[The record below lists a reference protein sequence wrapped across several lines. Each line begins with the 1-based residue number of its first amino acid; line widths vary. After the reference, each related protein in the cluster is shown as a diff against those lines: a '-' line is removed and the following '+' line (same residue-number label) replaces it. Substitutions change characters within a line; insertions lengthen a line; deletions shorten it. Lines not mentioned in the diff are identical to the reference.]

1 MSTRRGGPSRLPW
14 SGAAVLLLVLLHLLS
29 GAGPAAA
36 HAELQSADPA
46 DGATLT
52 APPALVTL
60 QFSEAVSVVPRSIVV
75 LDDRGNQV
83 DSADPHHPG
92 SDATR
97 VVVALRT
104 RLPSGTYRVVW
115 RVESDDGHPVSG
127 SYSFGIGVAPRAAV
141 AQSPS
146 TDGVVGGLHW
156 LGELLALSGL
166 VVLAG
171 AAFFVVWLWPAGR
184 DSWRARRVL
193 GSALAGTLLGNLL
206 LLLVG
211 GIYGTGGSA
220 SDLFSPAAAAG
231 AVGTTAGRLTA
242 VRLTV
247 LVLAALWWRHR
258 DRSGQL
264 PSRFDVVGL
273 WLLVAVTQAVGGHP
287 GHTTSPLLTS
297 LVDVVHLTAVST
309 WIGGLALLVVAV
321 LRPQGEGHEAPA
333 TLLRRWSRVAAGA
346 VGVLV
351 LSGAISALVGVG
363 SWPALVGTTYGRLVL
378 GKVAALL
385 LVVAVAAFSR
395 RLVTRVVR
403 PDTVRTLRRLV
414 AAETSGAVVVLGLT
428 AALVSTA
435 PGRETYVPSM
445 STTLAAGAGPAAV
458 RLHVTVRPT
467 TPGFEGLTVEA
478 TSRDGS
484 AVPIDAARVRLVNPA
499 HGIGPMEYPVATSAG
514 AVRDVLISVPA
525 PGRWDVGL
533 TLRLS
538 GNWVT
543 AGFSYAVG

>member
-1 MSTRRGGPSRLPW
+1 M
-14 SGAAVLLLVLLHLLS
+14 LLLVLLHLLN
-29 GAGPAAA
+29 GAGPVAA
-36 HAELQSADPA
+36 HAELRSADPA

-60 QFSEAVSVVPRSIVV
+60 QFSEAVSVVSRSIVV
-75 LDDRGNQV
+75 LDDQGARV

-92 SDATR
+92 SDAAQ
-97 VVVALRT
+97 VVVTLRP

-115 RVESDDGHPVSG
+115 QVESDDGHPVSG

-211 GIYGTGGSA
+211 GIYGAGGSA
-220 SDLFSPAAAAG
+220 ADLFSPATAAA

-297 LVDVVHLTAVST
+297 LVDVVHLSAVSA
-309 WIGGLALLVVAV
+309 WIGGLVLLVVAV
-321 LRPQGEGHEAPA
+321 LHRDGHEAPA
-333 TLLRRWSRVAAGA
+333 TLLRGWSRVAAGA
-346 VGVLV
+346 VGLLV
-351 LSGAISALVGVG
+351 LSGATSALVGVG
-363 SWPALVGTTYGRLVL
+363 TWPALVGTTYGRLVL
-378 GKVAALL
+378 GKVAVLL

-395 RLVTRVVR
+395 RLVARVVS

-435 PGRETYVPSM
+435 PGRETFVPSM
-445 STTLAAGAGPAAV
+445 STTLAAGAGPTAV

-478 TSRDGS
+478 TSGGGS
-484 AVPIDAARVRLVNPA
+484 PVPIDAARIRLVNPG